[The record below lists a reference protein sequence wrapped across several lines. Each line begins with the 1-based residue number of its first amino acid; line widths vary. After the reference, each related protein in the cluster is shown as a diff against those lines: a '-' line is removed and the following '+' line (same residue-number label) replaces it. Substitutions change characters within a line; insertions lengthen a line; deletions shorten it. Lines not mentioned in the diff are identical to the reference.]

1 MDDGMDKGVSDYR
14 ACAGILAGEAEILG
28 KIASLQDAV
37 RTAAANR
44 DWTDFEGLLGTLQ
57 EYGESFENLEKE
69 RLRLFAASGDKGSG
83 GDGWVGF
90 YTLIGRLPP
99 EEREELSAAYR
110 SLRLET
116 LRMRLGNEALLE
128 YLNEARSAVAA
139 FMEAAFP
146 ERGGKLYSRRGIHA
160 PSDMRSMVFNR
171 HF

>member
-1 MDDGMDKGVSDYR
+1 MVNGISEYR
-14 ACAGILAGEAEILG
+14 ACAGLLAGEAEILR
-28 KIASLQDAV
+28 KIASLQEAV
-37 RTAAANR
+37 KTAVMNR
-44 DWTDFEGLLGTLQ
+44 DWADFEGLLGALR

-69 RLRLFAASGDKGSG
+69 RLRFFSASEDAGSG

-90 YTLIGRLPP
+90 YTLIARLPP
-99 EEREELSAAYR
+99 AEREELSAAYR
-110 SLRLET
+110 ALRLET

-139 FMEAAFP
+139 FLEAAFP

-160 PSDMRSMVFNR
+160 ASDMRSMVFNR

>member
-1 MDDGMDKGVSDYR
+1 MDKGISEYS

-28 KIASLQDAV
+28 KIASLQEAV
-37 RTAAANR
+37 KAAVMNR
-44 DWTDFEGLLGTLQ
+44 DWADFEGLLGALQ
-57 EYGESFENLEKE
+57 EYGERFEKLEKE
-69 RLRLFAASGDKGSG
+69 RVRLFSAVGDAGGG

-90 YTLIGRLPP
+90 YTLIARLPP
-99 EEREELSAAYR
+99 AEREELSAAYR
-110 SLRLET
+110 ALRLET

-139 FMEAAFP
+139 FLESAFP
-146 ERGGKLYSRRGIHA
+146 ERGGRLYSRRGIHA